1 MLDFILLDN
10 VRINTVEELN
20 ILIQDITSYVTYYE
34 SRLDNMSKEQYVKQ
48 NTEAVVNIQDDLSQE
63 KKDEFISIIR
73 NN

>member
-10 VRINTVEELN
+10 VRIFTVEQLN
-20 ILIQDITSYVTYYE
+20 ILIQDLTSYTTYYE
-34 SRLDNMSKEQYVKQ
+34 SRLDKMSKEQYVKQ
-48 NTEAVVNIQDDLSQE
+48 NAEAVVNIQDDLSQE

>member
-10 VRINTVEELN
+10 VQINTVEELN
-20 ILIQDITSYVTYYE
+20 ILIQDLTSYATYYE
-34 SRLDNMSKEQYVKQ
+34 SRLDNMSKERYVKQ
-48 NTEAVVNIQDDLSQE
+48 NAEAVVNIQDDLSQE